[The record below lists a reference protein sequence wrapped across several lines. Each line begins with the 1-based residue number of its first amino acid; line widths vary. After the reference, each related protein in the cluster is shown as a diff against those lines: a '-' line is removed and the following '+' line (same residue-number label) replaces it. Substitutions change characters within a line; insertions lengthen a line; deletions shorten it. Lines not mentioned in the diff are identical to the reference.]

1 MDKIFSRNR
10 IKLPRGIIKNKNTGK
25 ILKII
30 AILLIAII
38 VFKIAVNSTIPI
50 IDEQCRTM
58 AKSIATKISN
68 EQATKVMADYKYEDF
83 CMVEKDEEGNVKL
96 ITTNM
101 ITINKI
107 ISDIP
112 ILIQEELEKE
122 ENNTFTLK
130 LRKLYWKQI
139 FFRIRTRHK
148 DKNANRWNC
157 RNRFKIRI

>member
-10 IKLPRGIIKNKNTGK
+10 IKLPKLDKFIYNKNARK
-25 ILKII
+25 FLSII

-38 VFKIAVNSTIPI
+38 VFKIAVNATIPI

-68 EQATKVMADYKYEDF
+68 EEATRVMADYKYEDF
-83 CMVEKDEEGNVKL
+83 CKVEKDEEGNIKL
-96 ITTNM
+96 ISTNM

-112 ILIQEELEKE
+112 ILL
-122 ENNTFTLK
+122 
-130 LRKLYWKQI
+130 
-139 FFRIRTRHK
+139 
-148 DKNANRWNC
+148 
-157 RNRFKIRI
+157 

>member
-10 IKLPRGIIKNKNTGK
+10 IKLPNLNKVRYNKNTRK
-25 ILKII
+25 ILTII
-30 AILLIAII
+30 AIILIAII

-68 EQATKVMADYKYEDF
+68 EQATKVMESYDYDDF
-83 CMVEKDEEGNVKL
+83 CMVEKDEDNNVKL

-112 ILIQEELEKE
+112 ILIQRELEKE
-122 ENNTFTLK
+122 ENNTFALK
-130 LRKLYWKQI
+130 LRKFYRK
-139 FFRIRTRHK
+139 
-148 DKNANRWNC
+148 
-157 RNRFKIRI
+157 

>member
-10 IKLPRGIIKNKNTGK
+10 IKLPKLNKIMYNKNTGK
-25 ILKII
+25 LLTII

-68 EQATKVMADYKYEDF
+68 EQATKVMADYDYDDF
-83 CMVEKDEEGNVKL
+83 CMVEKDEENNVKL

-130 LRKLYWKQI
+130 LRKLYRK
-139 FFRIRTRHK
+139 
-148 DKNANRWNC
+148 
-157 RNRFKIRI
+157 